1 MSYYLNNDI
10 RHTMAYN
17 PGGIVMVYLLD
28 INDFVTYRFKDDG
41 LFEKGYVEKIK
52 TKVLF
57 NEIDTNSD
65 SDFSETQENGIYKQE
80 LKAYVGTLTA
90 DKLSDLLKT
99 VSSRFLVGFRTLQN
113 RYYCFGSDGGAS
125 VKFSQLSG
133 KEGEGA
139 GYQLTFSKD
148 SVYPLFEIDGKAF
161 NRIKVLG
168 TEDRRIAMTEDFM
181 NAILLSELYGH
192 DWPDPLPDVEPDRYE
207 DLPKNE
213 RTVFHRQRCKGYEK
227 VYYGYS
233 VLDYDIWVD
242 DKKDPDG
249 NPIGYYLDLE
259 YDITDDMA
267 EQLPKDYS
275 QFCYGTYKVVDC
287 DEISVF
293 AQPFRIHT
301 SLNRSLDYRGISY
314 SGLDI
319 RQNGIDNKLLPGL
332 NVKLQNFDT
341 IYGGYY
347 PRANDQVTG
356 LACKDHWDLFTD
368 RSMSKNISEGWD
380 VMSVQEFLQLVGQAP
395 HYNTDIFEN
404 IKDFFC
410 LDAKRDIVTSGGFSL
425 TCRANISGLGF
436 TPGGICEPTT
446 DEGIYEQPVKVYA
459 FGKISCLALKEKK
472 FQFDYQL
479 GGISDTTD
487 IAGWTKGVYICK
499 AGTKNDTLA
508 HGGNIRYSRTK
519 TAEELGYRLYVDEKA
534 DRVLMIDLDDDQ
546 PRLPELPTGLER
558 GITLRYANRA
568 ERIIVKGWRNIQE
581 EAKEISKIIQK

>member
-99 VSSRFLVGFRTLQN
+99 VNSRFLVGFRTLQN

-192 DWPDPLPDVEPDRYE
+192 DWPDPLPDVDPDRYE

-213 RTVFHRQRCKGYEK
+213 RTVFHRVNLEGFKNVGYFDDH
-227 VYYGYS
+227 GHG
-233 VLDYDIWVD
+233 LNPRDYDNWHPEYND
-242 DKKDPDG
+242 MDG
-249 NPIGYYLDLE
+249 KPNGYYEENGL
-259 YDITDDMA
+259 IA
-267 EQLPKDYS
+267 Q
-275 QFCYGTYKVVDC
+275 GTYKVVDC
-287 DEISVF
+287 DEISMF
-293 AQPFRIHT
+293 AQPLRVHAG
-301 SLNRSLDYRGISY
+301 DYPYWGDLKS
-314 SGLDI
+314 LDI
-319 RQNGIDNKLLPGL
+319 RQSDLDGDEFFGSHICDLREFDNL
-332 NVKLQNFDT
+332 
-341 IYGGYY
+341 YGGFYAVGNRQTTAVFEAKKIELY
-347 PRANDQVTG
+347 PDRDHVSE
-356 LACKDHWDLFTD
+356 KD
-368 RSMSKNISEGWD
+368 RISEGWTLL
-380 VMSVQEFLQLVGQAP
+380 SQPELKQLIGEMPRYHNNLWQDLV
-395 HYNTDIFEN
+395 
-404 IKDFFC
+404 DFFFISKEQDRITHGWNGNQF
-410 LDAKRDIVTSGGFSL
+410 LNAK
-425 TCRANISGLGF
+425 NISGISLVPAG
-436 TPGGICEPTT
+436 T
-446 DEGIYEQPVKVYA
+446 VKNLDQQESEKREKFKHHGK
-459 FGKISCLALKEKK
+459 FGRCLALIN
-472 FQFDYQL
+472 QS
-479 GGISDTTD
+479 G
-487 IAGWTKGVYICK
+487 KGEGYIHT
-499 AGTKNDTLA
+499 AAFNQDDPNFAQGFTLSVVINGQSLA
-508 HGGNIRYSRTK
+508 HGGSVYYSRTK
-519 TAEELGYRLYVDEKA
+519 TADELGYRLYVDEKT

-558 GITLRYANRA
+558 GIALRYANRM
-568 ERIIVKGWRNIQE
+568 ERVVIKSWKKIQE
-581 EAKEISKIIQK
+581 EAKEISKYL